1 MRSVSLVMLVLTGT
15 LTVPAAAQTGSESN
29 LVLTIFGGTVTG
41 HSLWTVGKQTLTVLG
56 NPTKYDTLDVSR
68 SITSSLVLGAAATY
82 FFSPHVGVH
91 LEMSYLGLPI
101 ESRCTGVFF
110 HPDSSAFADLHRN
123 EQVCSDIQAQ
133 QADGG
138 AIAIFG
144 GVTVRAASRRTLS
157 PYVRGNFG
165 IVNESRSTIDV
176 AGAFIDSDGL
186 LKVRQVIA
194 DQNPRHTSVM
204 FGAAVGLTSPLG
216 PGYQFRFELRD
227 AIVSLDRLA
236 GPANSLGVGP
246 ITSKAY
252 HHISLTL
259 GLDVVLERKR
269 GRRY

>member
-1 MRSVSLVMLVLTGT
+1 MRSFSLVLLALTGA

-29 LVLTIFGGTVTG
+29 LVLTIFGGSVTG

-56 NPTKYDTLDVSR
+56 DPSKYDTIYLSR
-68 SITSSLVLGAAATY
+68 SVNSSIVLGAAATY
-82 FFSPHVGVH
+82 FVSPHLGVH

-101 ESRCTGVFF
+101 DNSCAGVYF
-110 HPDSSAFADLHRN
+110 HPDSNATQDLHRN
-123 EQVCSDIQAQ
+123 QQMCDDIQS
-133 QADGG
+133 QASDGG

-144 GVTVRAASRRTLS
+144 GVTLRATPRRTMS
-157 PYVRGNFG
+157 PYVRANLG

-176 AGAFIDSDGL
+176 AGAFIDADGI
-186 LKVRQVIA
+186 LKVRQIIA
-194 DQNPRHTSVM
+194 DPSPRRTSAM
-204 FGAAVGLTSPLG
+204 FGAAAGFTSPLG

-227 AIVSLDRLA
+227 VIVSLDRLT

-246 ITSKAY
+246 IASKAY
-252 HHISLTL
+252 HHISLTI